1 MEMYIHINVPIYQLL
16 CSNPQNYEA
25 TLTYI
30 SALKFYLSR
39 KTAEHKLSAITKEMK
54 MNN

>member
-1 MEMYIHINVPIYQLL
+1 MKVYIHAVPMYQLL
-16 CSNPQNYEA
+16 CSNTHNYKA
-25 TLTYI
+25 TITYI